1 MRTFLKSFLAA
12 AAITAAATS
21 AQASTRIFQYLEN
34 DPGTI
39 QLVNGPSGY
48 TLSTVGTPTVFA
60 TLTNPNTGERARGD
74 AIFNFTATGSGFATD
89 LGGGRF
95 VQSLTGGSLSFTAA
109 EDFVIGSRTF
119 AAGSNLLSLDFLGGF
134 IEVNV
139 NGTTGASEVTIPGD
153 SFSNVQFAL
162 FSFPPAEFLGFTIG
176 LSGTQFAVGNL
187 AHGQLGR
194 HLQCRRAGT
203 RHLGDDAG
211 RLRPGGPGPPSQQP
225 PGHRRGLIR
234 TVNPDANRRPV
245 RQRTGLFA
253 LPAQAGRLIC
263 RMSNISTTR

>member
-187 AHGQLGR
+187 APNCVDCNILDFTANSVGTFNAAVPEPGTWAMMLAGFG
-194 HLQCRRAGT
+194 LVGLARR
-203 RHLGDDAG
+203 RSS
-211 RLRPGGPGPPSQQP
+211 RPA
-225 PGHRRGLIR
+225 
-234 TVNPDANRRPV
+234 TVA
-245 RQRTGLFA
+245 A
-253 LPAQAGRLIC
+253 
-263 RMSNISTTR
+263 